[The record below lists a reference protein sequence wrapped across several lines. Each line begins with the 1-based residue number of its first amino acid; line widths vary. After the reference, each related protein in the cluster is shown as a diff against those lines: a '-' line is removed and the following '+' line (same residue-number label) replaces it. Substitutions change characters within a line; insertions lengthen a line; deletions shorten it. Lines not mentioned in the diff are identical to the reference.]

1 MAEVTVEDR
10 ILIRELYDR
19 CYWALNTA
27 DGDGVL
33 ACFVP
38 GGHVE
43 QYNGNI
49 VTAEQSAAGAVARQE
64 DPVAKTWQHHVTNFI
79 VEPDPEGNE
88 NRRAVKLY
96 FLITAVEEP
105 PQFPD
110 AVPPAVHCG
119 SAVIVHLPE
128 LLADSETRSPGAQ
141 TSDTQ
146 AM

>member
-1 MAEVTVEDR
+1 MGEVTIEDR

-64 DPVAKTWQHHVTNFI
+64 DPVGKTWQHHVTNFI

-88 NRRAVKLY
+88 SRRAVKLY
-96 FLITAVEEP
+96 FLITLVEEP
-105 PQFPD
+105 PEVKVRWSCFGND
-110 AVPPAVHCG
+110 TVEKVDG
-119 SAVIVHLPE
+119 EWKIVRRKINLNDVRT
-128 LLADSETRSPGAQ
+128 A
-141 TSDTQ
+141 
-146 AM
+146 

>member
-10 ILIRELYDR
+10 VLIRELYDR
-19 CYWALNTA
+19 CYWALNMA
-27 DGDGVL
+27 DADGVL

-49 VTAEQSAAGAVARQE
+49 VTAEQSAAGAVARQD
-64 DPVAKTWQHHVTNFI
+64 DPVGKTWQHHVTNFI

-96 FLITAVEEP
+96 FLVTAVEEP
-105 PQFPD
+105 PDTKVRWSCFGND
-110 AVPPAVHCG
+110 VVEKVDG
-119 SAVIVHLPE
+119 EWKIVRRKINLKDVRT
-128 LLADSETRSPGAQ
+128 A
-141 TSDTQ
+141 
-146 AM
+146 